1 VRRAVEF
8 GFEKTTQIHAGRSA
22 IFRALQPACIKKQNM
37 KAKVLIVDDEADI
50 RSILKSILET
60 NFTLTEADSGA
71 ALKKL
76 LGGAAPDVTLLDLKL
91 GDDNGLNLLPQI
103 KKNWPDSEVVVITGE
118 ADYTT
123 AVEATKR
130 GAFHF
135 IAKPF
140 KVEEILVTI
149 DRALENKQQK
159 EENDSLRLA
168 LATISGAASPI
179 FRSQAMQQVVRTV
192 ERIAPN
198 DVTVLIT
205 GESGTGKEVIADLIH
220 ALSPRS
226 KNKIIKINCA
236 ALPRELIE
244 SELFG
249 HKKGAFT
256 GAHTDRIGLF
266 REAEGGTLFLDEI
279 SEMPVDTQSKLLRVL
294 QEQTARAVGDTVSYK
309 TNCRIVAAT
318 NRKPEDAIKDG
329 KLREDLFYR
338 ISALSVYLPPLR
350 ERRDD
355 IMPLA
360 TSFLRRF
367 AAQAK
372 RNLRGF
378 QPDAIERLTAFDWPG
393 NIRQLQNEIQR
404 SVLLSEGDE
413 VAAADL
419 SITDVKVSSGLGES
433 GNDTSFTLLEG
444 VERNAIVQTLKETG
458 GNKLETAK
466 RLGIGRQTLYN
477 KIKAYGIET

>member
-1 VRRAVEF
+1 
-8 GFEKTTQIHAGRSA
+8 
-22 IFRALQPACIKKQNM
+22 M
-37 KAKVLIVDDEADI
+37 KSKVLILDDDSAVRELLVAVLD
-50 RSILKSILET
+50 EQYDV
-60 NFTLTEADSGA
+60 NQADSAA
-71 ALKKL
+71 ALQKL
-76 LGGAAPDVTLLDLKL
+76 FPQEPPDVVLLDVQLPDAS
-91 GDDNGLNLLPQI
+91 GMDLLPQI
-103 KKNWPDSEVVVITGE
+103 KKNWPDTEVILLSGHGTITM
-118 ADYTT
+118 
-123 AVEATKR
+123 AVEAGKR
-130 GAFHF
+130 GAYNFLS
-135 IAKPF
+135 KPF
-140 KVEEILVTI
+140 ENEKLLADVKCAIERKEQNEENTTLR
-149 DRALENKQQK
+149 RALE
-159 EENDSLRLA
+159 
-168 LATISGAASPI
+168 TMSGTASPI
-179 FRSQAMQQVVRTV
+179 FRSHAMQQVVRTV
-192 ERIAPN
+192 ERIAAA

-205 GESGTGKEVIADLIH
+205 GESGTGKEVIADLVH
-220 ALSPRS
+220 ALSPRN

-249 HKKGAFT
+249 SVKGAFT
-256 GAHTDRIGLF
+256 GAISDRDGLF
-266 REAEGGTLFLDEI
+266 RQAEGGTLFLDEI
-279 SEMPVDTQSKLLRVL
+279 SEMPIDTQSKLLRVL
-294 QEQTARAVGDTVSYK
+294 QDQEVRPVGSKTSYK

-318 NRKPEDAIKDG
+318 NRSPEEAIKDG

-360 TSFLRRF
+360 NSFLKKF
-367 AAQAK
+367 SAQAN
-372 RNLRGF
+372 RDIRGF
-378 QPDAIERLTAFDWPG
+378 KADAIERLTAFDWPG

-419 SITDVKVSSGLGES
+419 SITDVKLSASA
-433 GNDTSFTLLEG
+433 NPDADTSFTLLEG
-444 VERNAIVQTLKETG
+444 VERNAIVSTLKETN